1 VKRRIYRL
9 VVATG
14 IVSLIVGA
22 ALVPAASSK
31 TPKAHKQKPVAVT
44 CRTSVSTQV
53 PAGQTEVIP
62 PESQGTNYGTAD
74 CPKLLGSGM
83 EVDQFTVPDTGDTV
97 GSFTYYF
104 DTGTIHGTFD
114 LTPQEGSLGSTG
126 TGFAE
131 TDYTGVVTVTRGSGI
146 FAHYKGSGTSVCVS
160 PDGVHMTCTE
170 KLKITLPASASSKKS
185 G

>member
-1 VKRRIYRL
+1 MKRRIYRL
-9 VVATG
+9 GVATG
-14 IVSLIVGA
+14 AVSLIVGV
-22 ALVPAASSK
+22 ALAPAASSK
-31 TPKAHKQKPVAVT
+31 TPKPHKQKPVAVT

-62 PESQGTNYGTAD
+62 PESQGANYGSAD
-74 CPKLLGSGM
+74 CPKLFGSGM

-97 GSFTYYF
+97 GSFTDYF
-104 DTGTIHGTFD
+104 DTGTIRGTFD

-131 TDYTGVVTVTRGSGI
+131 TDYTGVLTITRGSGT
-146 FAHYKGSGTSVCVS
+146 FVHYKGTGTSTCVS
-160 PDGVHMTCTE
+160 PDGVHTTCTQ
-170 KLKITLPASASSKKS
+170 KLKITLPASAASKKK